1 MGYFLVEK
9 NKNGVKNVIGWKE
22 KVKNIRTNPYP
33 TQTPFLARVL
43 GKLRR
48 SYKKLSV
55 PIELLYKIECIGS
68 TIAFFF
74 TIIGLLEILNS

>member
-1 MGYFLVEK
+1 MEMGYFLVEK
-9 NKNGVKNVIGWKE
+9 NKNGIKNVIGWKE

-48 SYKKLSV
+48 SYIKKRV
-55 PIELLYKIECIGS
+55 
-68 TIAFFF
+68 
-74 TIIGLLEILNS
+74 

>member
-9 NKNGVKNVIGWKE
+9 NKNGIKNVIGWKE

-33 TQTPFLARVL
+33 TQTPFLARVH

-48 SYKKLSV
+48 TYIKK
-55 PIELLYKIECIGS
+55 
-68 TIAFFF
+68 TILVRRVAQE
-74 TIIGLLEILNS
+74 GYRYMER

>member
-9 NKNGVKNVIGWKE
+9 NKNGIKNVIGWKE

-48 SYKKLSV
+48 SYKKKSV
-55 PIELLYKIECIGS
+55 KSEFQKDMR
-68 TIAFFF
+68 
-74 TIIGLLEILNS
+74 

>member
-1 MGYFLVEK
+1 MEMGYFLVEK
-9 NKNGVKNVIGWKE
+9 NKNGIKNVIGWKE

-48 SYKKLSV
+48 SYKK
-55 PIELLYKIECIGS
+55 I
-68 TIAFFF
+68 
-74 TIIGLLEILNS
+74 

>member
-1 MGYFLVEK
+1 MEMGYFLVEK
-9 NKNGVKNVIGWKE
+9 NKNGIKNVIGWKE

-48 SYKKLSV
+48 SYKK
-55 PIELLYKIECIGS
+55 KECI
-68 TIAFFF
+68 I
-74 TIIGLLEILNS
+74 

>member
-9 NKNGVKNVIGWKE
+9 NKNGIKNVIGWKE

-48 SYKKLSV
+48 SYKKMSV
-55 PIELLYKIECIGS
+55 IEFLY
-68 TIAFFF
+68 
-74 TIIGLLEILNS
+74 